1 MARITNLLL
10 LLASVFALFGNAV
23 AVPEDSA
30 TIKRDLENSE
40 LFDKLN
46 EEIEKTQSMLRGAN
60 GYNQLEVESRR
71 MLMEYSYSY

>member
-1 MARITNLLL
+1 MARLTNLLL

-23 AVPEDSA
+23 AIPEESA
-30 TIKRDLENSE
+30 TLKRDLENSE

-60 GYNQLEVESRR
+60 GYKQLESESRR
-71 MLMEYSYSY
+71 LMMYSYSY